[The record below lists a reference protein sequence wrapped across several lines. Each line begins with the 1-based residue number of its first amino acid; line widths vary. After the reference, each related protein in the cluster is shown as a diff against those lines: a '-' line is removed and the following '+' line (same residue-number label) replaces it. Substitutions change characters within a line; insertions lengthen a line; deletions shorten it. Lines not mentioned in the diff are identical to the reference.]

1 MGFMIDYSIW
11 FINTFYKVKRL
22 AKLALDK
29 ALVYWCMK
37 MIHKYT
43 KFLLVFTFGIILTF
57 DLLLVSLFDGLDMVT
72 GMLAWLWGRL
82 CWSDWRLIIN
92 MKSASI
98 ALLLQVLININIAA
112 ECAWK
117 TLLWHR
123 QYKCVTED
131 TLNQTHGGSLKQS
144 SKRGQK
150 STGDHGNTP

>member
-1 MGFMIDYSIW
+1 MAFMIDYSIW

-72 GMLAWLWGRL
+72 GMLA
-82 CWSDWRLIIN
+82 
-92 MKSASI
+92 
-98 ALLLQVLININIAA
+98 
-112 ECAWK
+112 
-117 TLLWHR
+117 
-123 QYKCVTED
+123 
-131 TLNQTHGGSLKQS
+131 
-144 SKRGQK
+144 
-150 STGDHGNTP
+150 